1 MLTWSQ
7 VSAFRL
13 TRHHFVDRGPAP
25 LATVTRD
32 VCGIQAQVMSAAHMA
47 LWARMHHLTRRDL
60 HSALW
65 KSRTLVKTSCMRGTL
80 HLLAAPD
87 LPLYISALRSSRIR
101 AMRKIQARD
110 GRVSEKEGDAVMHAV
125 AETLHSGPM
134 TRGDLTERILSL
146 NILGKKAKKWF
157 ELGWWGVVRQAIV
170 EGLICYGPDRGPE
183 VTFVRVD
190 QWLPKQKQ
198 LGEQQA
204 KQLLLRRYL
213 RAYGPATPRDF
224 AKWTGMSMPEVRP
237 IWESV
242 RGELLEVSIEDSKGW
257 LLREDCKQLSKC
269 DLGEPVLRLL
279 PNFDPYMLAHVQK
292 HHLVDRPYYK
302 RVYRNAGWISPVVL
316 LDGKSIGTWSLTHRG
331 KDSYLNVQLFA
342 KTAKIFRARIEQEAA
357 SLARFLESSLHVS
370 LL

>member
-7 VSAFRL
+7 VAAFRL

-32 VCGIQAQVMSAAHMA
+32 VCGIQAQVMSAARMA
-47 LWARMHHLTRRDL
+47 LWARMHHLTRAEIE
-60 HSALW
+60 SALW

-87 LPLYISALRSSRIR
+87 LPIYISALKSSRNRQMLRI
-101 AMRKIQARD
+101 MARF
-110 GRVSEKEGDAVMHAV
+110 GVTPKEAAGVLHAV
-125 AETLHSGPM
+125 VDALRAGPM
-134 TRGDLTERILSL
+134 TRRELTDRITSL
-146 NILGKKAKKWF
+146 GILGKKSKKWF

-170 EGLICYGPDRGPE
+170 EGLICHGPDRGPE

-204 KQLLLRRYL
+204 QQLLLRRYL

-279 PNFDPYMLAHVQK
+279 PNFDPYMLAHVEK

-331 KDSYLNVQLFA
+331 KGSSLKVQLFA
-342 KTAKIFRARIEQEAA
+342 KTSKIIRARIEQEVA